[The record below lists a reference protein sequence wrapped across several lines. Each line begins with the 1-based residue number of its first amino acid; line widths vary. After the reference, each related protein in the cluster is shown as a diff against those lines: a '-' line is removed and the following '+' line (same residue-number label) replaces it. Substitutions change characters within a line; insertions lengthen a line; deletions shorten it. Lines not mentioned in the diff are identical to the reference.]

1 MFSVQLAGYHARMT
15 NPVLLKHTLP
25 VVLLTTAQA
34 VALPSVAAGLLAL
47 ERWYFG
53 APFDPAFILMLVFV
67 LVLGAALLQPERGL
81 MPQLIGGRRE
91 LVTRLAARWVILL
104 FALLAV
110 GYATKTSSEFSR
122 RIVLTWAVTTPGFLI
137 GIALLMREAFK
148 QLLADPQT
156 ARRAIFAGYN
166 DISVSLAQRVERTS
180 LSALRIE
187 GFFDDRAPHRLGA
200 PASESLS
207 SEPPA
212 LRGSLKDIV
221 PFVQLNG
228 IDVIFVA
235 LPVSHIARVQTLLDD
250 LRDTTVS
257 IYYVPMVFPLDS
269 IQGGTSEFL
278 GVPLIALCETPFHGT
293 RGVSKR
299 ITDLTLASLIL
310 IPAAPLMLIIA
321 LLVRLSSPGPVI
333 FKQRRYG
340 LDGREIIVYKFR
352 SMRVTEDGDTIR
364 QATQADSR
372 ITPIGRFLRRTSLD
386 ELPQLLNVL
395 QGRMSLV
402 GPRPH
407 AVAHNEQYRKL
418 IKGYMLRH
426 KVAPGMTGLAQ
437 VHGMRGETQTLEQM
451 EARVKYDLEY
461 LRNWSPLL
469 DLKILFKTLLIVA
482 RGDKAY

>member
-1 MFSVQLAGYHARMT
+1 VPMT
-15 NPVLLKHTLP
+15 NPVVLKHTLP
-25 VVLLTTAQA
+25 VVLLTIAQA
-34 VALPSVAAGLLAL
+34 IALPTLAAGLLAF

-53 APFDPAFILMLVFV
+53 ATFNQVFVVMLVLV
-67 LVLGAALLQPERGL
+67 LVLGGVLLQPERGL
-81 MPQLIGGRRE
+81 MPQLVGGRRE
-91 LVTRLAARWVILL
+91 LVTRIAARWVILL
-104 FALLAV
+104 FSLLAI
-110 GYATKTSSEFSR
+110 GYATKTSSDFSR
-122 RIVLTWAVTTPGFLI
+122 RLVLTWAVTTPGFLI
-137 GIALLMREAFK
+137 GVALLMHEAFK
-148 QLLADPQT
+148 QVLADPLT

-166 DISVSLAQRVERTS
+166 DISVSFAQRVERTS
-180 LSALRIE
+180 LSAMRIE
-187 GFFDDRAPHRLGA
+187 AFFDDRAPERLGA
-200 PASESLS
+200 QTSEASP
-207 SEPPA
+207 SEPPVK
-212 LRGSLKDIV
+212 GGLKEIV
-221 PFVQLNG
+221 PYVQANG

-299 ITDLTLASLIL
+299 LTDLTLACLIL
-310 IPAAPLMLIIA
+310 IPAAPIMLVIA
-321 LLVRLSSPGPVI
+321 LLVRWSSSGPVI

-352 SMRVTEDGDTIR
+352 TMRVMEDGDSIR

-372 ITPIGRFLRRTSLD
+372 ITPMGGFLRRTSLD

-426 KVAPGMTGLAQ
+426 KVAPGMTGWAQ

-451 EARVKYDLEY
+451 EARIKYDLEY